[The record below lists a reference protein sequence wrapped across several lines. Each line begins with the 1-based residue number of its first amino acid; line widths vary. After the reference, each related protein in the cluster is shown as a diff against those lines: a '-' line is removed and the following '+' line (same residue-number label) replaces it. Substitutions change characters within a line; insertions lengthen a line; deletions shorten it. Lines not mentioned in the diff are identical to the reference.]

1 MLVLTLSTLTF
12 HVLVKGGECFVA
24 DVHSQYRETQIM
36 TASQGKLIVLLYEGT
51 IRFIDNALAALKD
64 KKLDAANNNLLRAQ
78 DIVTE
83 LALSINFDAGE
94 IATKM
99 YNLYMY
105 FNRKLV
111 EANIRKDRESI
122 LEVRSMLVSLL
133 EAWRQVAEKAPPR
146 APSGGGLNVSG

>member
-1 MLVLTLSTLTF
+1 MAEV
-12 HVLVKGGECFVA
+12 

-51 IRFIDNALAALKD
+51 IRFIDNALAALRD
-64 KKLDAANNNLLRAQ
+64 KKLDAVNNNLLRAQ

-83 LALSINFDAGE
+83 LALSINFDAGDL
-94 IATKM
+94 ATKM

-111 EANIRKDRESI
+111 EANIRKDRELL
-122 LEVRSMLVSLL
+122 LEVRGMLVSLL
-133 EAWRQVAEKAPPR
+133 DAWRQVADKTPAR
-146 APSGGGLNVSG
+146 SLPSGGLNVSG

>member
-1 MLVLTLSTLTF
+1 MAETN
-12 HVLVKGGECFVA
+12 
-24 DVHSQYRETQIM
+24 VHSQYRETQIM

-51 IRFIDNALAALKD
+51 IRFIDAALAALKD
-64 KKLDAANNNLLRAQ
+64 KKLDVVNNNLLRAQ

-83 LALSINFDAGE
+83 LALSINFEAGD

-111 EANIRKDRESI
+111 EANIRKESEPI
-122 LEVRSMLVSLL
+122 LEVRGMLVSLL
-133 EAWRQVAEKAPPR
+133 EAWRQVAEKPPAR
-146 APSGGGLNVSG
+146 PQSGGGLNVSG